1 MTTLIA
7 CSGCGGELDMMGMLS
22 AHKVC
27 WDCVK
32 ARQKTAT
39 TGMKCKC
46 PKSKKRP
53 FTATRKILGRTSS
66 RVTCLRCLGAIS
78 TWT

>member
-27 WDCVK
+27 WGCVK
-32 ARQKTAT
+32 ARHKAAM
-39 TGMKCKC
+39 TGRCTC
-46 PKSKKRP
+46 PKSKKVP
-53 FTATRKILGRTSS
+53 VPSTRAWLGRTET
-66 RVTCLRCLGAIS
+66 RIGCNRCLGVIS
-78 TWT
+78 GWK